1 MARKILEVKK
11 SIQRICDQHILGLV
25 LTRTKS
31 TLVWISCTHNLCIQ
45 SHINCAPSIVC
56 LRLYGVSDMT
66 NLLIADRT
74 GDWSCRHLIV
84 ISAVWVPWG
93 DIWQGYW
100 WQPATLGCCQVFDS
114 LQGEIERERERV
126 LFCPVSWLG
135 LHDVS
140 ASESLLLDPVEIPV
154 SFYVLNRLTIF
165 VCIQCSMDGKLCI
178 LLAVE
183 IEHVVGVSSWWM
195 HK

>member
-114 LQGEIERERERV
+114 LQGEIERERERESCSV
-126 LFCPVSWLG
+126 RSAGLACMMSPPVS
-135 LHDVS
+135 
-140 ASESLLLDPVEIPV
+140 
-154 SFYVLNRLTIF
+154 
-165 VCIQCSMDGKLCI
+165 LCYWTQLKSPSVFMSWI
-178 LLAVE
+178 DWQFLCVFNVQWMANF
-183 IEHVVGVSSWWM
+183 VSS
-195 HK
+195 

>member
-31 TLVWISCTHNLCIQ
+31 TLVWISFTHNLCIQ

-114 LQGEIERERERV
+114 LQGEIERERERQSPV
-126 LFCPVSWLG
+126 LSGQLAWLAWC
-135 LHDVS
+135 LRQWVS
-140 ASESLLLDPVEIPV
+140 AIGPSWNPRQFLCPEYIDNFCV
-154 SFYVLNRLTIF
+154 Y
-165 VCIQCSMDGKLCI
+165 SMVNGWQTLYPLSGRDTFNML
-178 LLAVE
+178 
-183 IEHVVGVSSWWM
+183 
-195 HK
+195 